1 MRVFPMP
8 QACPDS
14 VTMGRGATR
23 PARGA
28 LNLRQGSDHERARHF
43 HPHGPEH
50 GRRLAADRRRVQA
63 LQPALPKR
71 ILAHLKL
78 LDGDYGGFPI
88 DRYSHCL
95 QTATLAL
102 RDGRDEEYVVC
113 ALLHDIGDTLGCYNH
128 PDVAAAILKPFV
140 SEANHW
146 MVAHHG
152 IFQGY
157 NFFHHI
163 GMNRDMRDMFKGHA
177 HYARTEEF
185 IALYDNPSFD
195 PKAETLPIA
204 EFEPMMRRVFAAPKQ
219 SVYKAA
225 LQQGD

>member
-1 MRVFPMP
+1 MNDR
-8 QACPDS
+8 
-14 VTMGRGATR
+14 ATFTRMDQSTSADWEIIAREFR
-23 PARGA
+23 PFSR
-28 LNLRQGSDHERARHF
+28 
-43 HPHGPEH
+43 
-50 GRRLAADRRRVQA
+50 
-63 LQPALPKR
+63 ALPDR

-146 MVAHHG
+146 MVQNHG

-157 NFFHHI
+157 NFFHHL
-163 GMNRDMRDMFKGHA
+163 GMNRDMRDMYKGHE

-185 IALYDNPSFD
+185 IALFDNPAFD
-195 PKAETLPIA
+195 PKRETLPID
-204 EFEPMMRRVFAAPKQ
+204 EFEPMLRRVFAEPRQ

-225 LQQGD
+225 LDSSSAAV